1 MDRHLVTIEV
11 GVEGRTYERVKFD
24 GLTLDEGRLEGLNTE
39 SVQGRGTVQHNR
51 VTLDDILEDVPY
63 LRIQTVN
70 HLLRVLDVMCLTG
83 LNQLLHNERL
93 EQLEGHLLRNTAL
106 IDLQLR
112 SYDDNRT
119 SGVVYSLT
127 EQVLTE
133 TSLLTL

>member
-11 GVEGRTYERVKFD
+11 GVEGRTYERVKLD
-24 GLTLDEGRLEGLNTE
+24 GLTLDEGRLEGLDTE

-51 VTLDDILEDVPY
+51 VTLDDILEDVPN

-70 HLLRVLDVMCLTG
+70 HLLRILNVVGLTG
-83 LNQLLHNERL
+83 LYQLLHHERL

-127 EQVLTE
+127 EEVLTE

>member
-11 GVEGRTYERVKFD
+11 GVKGRTYERVKLD
-24 GLTLDEGRLEGLNTE
+24 GLTLDEGRLEGLDTE
-39 SVQGRGTVQHNR
+39 SVQGRGTVQHDR
-51 VTLDDILEDVPY
+51 VALDDIFEDVPY

-70 HLLRVLDVMCLTG
+70 HLLRVLDVVCLTG
-83 LNQLLHNERL
+83 LNQLLHHERL

-119 SGVVYSLT
+119 SGVVNSLT

>member
-1 MDRHLVTIEV
+1 M
-11 GVEGRTYERVKFD
+11 
-24 GLTLDEGRLEGLNTE
+24 
-39 SVQGRGTVQHNR
+39 QGRGTVQHNR
-51 VTLDDILEDVPY
+51 VALDDILEDVPY

-70 HLLRVLDVMCLTG
+70 HLLRILNVVGLTR
-83 LNQLLHNERL
+83 LYQLLHHERL
-93 EQLEGHLLRNTAL
+93 KQLEGHLLRNTAL

-119 SGVVYSLT
+119 SGVIYSLT